1 MNGFTLMQV
10 SEKVLAKSAEMAQS
24 DPHGIFITIVSVSVV
39 FSALLLL
46 YGAYALVGMLS
57 SANIRLRRSPDKVA
71 DQGQDQKKTV
81 HDYESYVITINN
93 KQVQGSMSE
102 KRVTAPAERRM
113 ENSGRPKSG
122 ISIASPLPGVVMSVN
137 VKPGDHIREGQ
148 VVAVLDSMKM
158 ENDIQ
163 SEYDGI
169 VASVNVDRGDSILE
183 GDIIITLK

>member
-1 MNGFTLMQV
+1 MQV

-24 DPHGIFITIVSVSVV
+24 DPHGIIITIVSVSVV

-57 SANIRLRRSPDKVA
+57 SANICFRRNPDKVA
-71 DQGQDQKKTV
+71 DQGHDQNKTV

-93 KQVQGSMSE
+93 KQVQGSVSE
-102 KRVTAPAERRM
+102 KRVAAPAEKPVADSVRQ
-113 ENSGRPKSG
+113 KSG
-122 ISIASPLPGVVMSVN
+122 ISIASPLPGVIVSVN

-148 VVAVLDSMKM
+148 VVAVLDAMKM

-163 SEYDGI
+163 SEYDGV
-169 VASVNVDRGDSILE
+169 VASVNVGRGDSILE
-183 GDIIITLK
+183 GDIIVTLK